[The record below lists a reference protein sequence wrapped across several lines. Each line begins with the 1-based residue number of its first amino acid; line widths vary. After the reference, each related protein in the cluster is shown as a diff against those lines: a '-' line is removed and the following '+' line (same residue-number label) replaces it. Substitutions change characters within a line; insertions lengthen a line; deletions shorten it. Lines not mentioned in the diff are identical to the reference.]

1 MIYYNG
7 DTNKYEDLILTDN
20 DLSVKEVVEQMY
32 EEKPTLFIV
41 DLSNRVQEY
50 YDNVVGIANNRL
62 WAVIDYYCEMLIT
75 DKFNEWHNKGSK
87 ALDNSGKEVI

>member
-41 DLSNRVQEY
+41 DLSNRTQEY
-50 YDNVVGIANNRL
+50 YENVVGTADNRL
-62 WAVIDYYCEMLIT
+62 YAVIDYYCEMLIT
-75 DKFNEWHNKGSK
+75 EKYREWYTKGSK
-87 ALDNSGKEVI
+87 TLDNSGKEVI

>member
-1 MIYYNG
+1 MKYYN
-7 DTNKYEDLILTDN
+7 DSTNKYEDLTLTDN

-32 EEKPTLFIV
+32 EEKPTLFIFE
-41 DLSNRVQEY
+41 LSNRVQEY

-62 WAVIDYYCEMLIT
+62 WAAIDYYCEILIT

>member
-41 DLSNRVQEY
+41 DLSNRVQDYY
-50 YDNVVGIANNRL
+50 YDVVGISNNRL

-75 DKFNEWHNKGSK
+75 EKYAEWYLKGSK

>member
-1 MIYYNG
+1 MIYYNDENG
-7 DTNKYEDLILTDN
+7 KYEDLILTDN

-41 DLSNRVQEY
+41 DLSNRTQEY
-50 YDNVVGIANNRL
+50 YENVVGITNNRL
-62 WAVIDYYCEMLIT
+62 YAVIDYYCELLIT
-75 DKFNEWHNKGSK
+75 EKYREWYTKGSK